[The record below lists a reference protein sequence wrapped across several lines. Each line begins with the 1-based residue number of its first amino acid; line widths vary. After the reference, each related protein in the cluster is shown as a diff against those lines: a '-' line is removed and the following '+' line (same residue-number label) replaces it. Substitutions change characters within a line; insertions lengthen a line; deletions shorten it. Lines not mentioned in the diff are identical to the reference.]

1 MMAGFSSTLEIKPM
15 NPTLFIPA
23 LFTLILAAYLIAD
36 GVGMRTRETLLYI
49 LTLATGAAAFYAVGV
64 VAL

>member
-1 MMAGFSSTLEIKPM
+1 M
-15 NPTLFIPA
+15 NPSLFIPA
-23 LFTLILAAYLIAD
+23 LFILILSAYLIAD
-36 GVGMRTRETLLYI
+36 GVGMRTRETLIYL

>member
-1 MMAGFSSTLEIKPM
+1 M
-15 NPTLFIPA
+15 NPSLFIPA
-23 LFTLILAAYLIAD
+23 MFLFIIAAYLIAD
-36 GVGMRTRETLLYI
+36 GVGMRTRETLLYL

>member
-1 MMAGFSSTLEIKPM
+1 M

-23 LFTLILAAYLIAD
+23 VFVPILAAYLIAD
-36 GVGMRTRETLLYI
+36 GVEMRTRETLLYL

>member
-1 MMAGFSSTLEIKPM
+1 M
-15 NPTLFIPA
+15 NPSLFIPA
-23 LFTLILAAYLIAD
+23 LFVLILSAYLIAD

-64 VAL
+64 VSL